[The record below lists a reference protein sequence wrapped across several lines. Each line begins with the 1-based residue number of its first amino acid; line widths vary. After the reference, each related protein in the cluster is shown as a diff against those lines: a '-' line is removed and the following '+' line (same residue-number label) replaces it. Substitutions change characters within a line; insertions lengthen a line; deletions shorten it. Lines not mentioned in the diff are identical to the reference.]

1 MKAMRVGLL
10 CMVLVVLSISAGNA
24 QEQQWSLTFKGGL
37 LMPGG
42 VTIEGRDF
50 DTNMGFLG
58 NAYFDAMVAPKLSIG
73 GFLQMAL
80 PSVTA
85 WGDDYGVTVT
95 TIGATMKGR
104 FPLQSGWILRP
115 GLAFGYQMTSTDAPD
130 ADGTNG
136 LDIGGLFEVIKPLA
150 NSKNALVGE
159 LGFMTQP
166 SGGNS
171 DVDVTWGPI
180 FYFAFGYQF
189 GG

>member
-1 MKAMRVGLL
+1 MRALRIGLA
-10 CMVLVVLSISAGNA
+10 CMVLVALSVSVGHA
-24 QEQQWSLTFKGGL
+24 QEQQWSITVKGGL
-37 LMPGG
+37 LMPGS
-42 VTIEGRDF
+42 VTVESMSL
-50 DTNMGFLG
+50 DTNMGFLA

-73 GFLQMAL
+73 GFLQMAF

-95 TIGATMKGR
+95 TLGATMKGR

-115 GLAFGYQMTSTDAPD
+115 GLAFGYQMSSSDAYTD
-130 ADGTNG
+130 GVNG
-136 LDIGGLFEVIKPLA
+136 LGVGGLFEVIKPLA

-159 LGFMTQP
+159 LGFITQP

-171 DVDVTWGPI
+171 DADVTWGPI